1 MRSGEGTITYSN
13 GDKYTGS
20 FKKNLFD
27 GYGTL
32 TLQDGS
38 IKKGMFKANKFI
50 DNSKK

>member
-1 MRSGEGTITYSN
+1 M
-13 GDKYTGS
+13 S

-50 DNSKK
+50 GNSKQ

>member
-1 MRSGEGTITYSN
+1 MRSGEGTITYPN

-20 FKKNLFD
+20 FKQNLFD

-50 DNSKK
+50 DSSRK